1 MNMKKML
8 FAENFDKNFLHEV
21 LKGAYSQDELQKI
34 FNGFVEERDF
44 LRALTVLFFMEVPK

>member
-1 MNMKKML
+1 MKKML
-8 FAENFDKNFLHEV
+8 FVENFDKNFLHEV

-44 LRALTVLFFMEVPK
+44 LRAFTVLFFMEVPK